1 MRRGLNNQLII
12 YCLVLAVA
20 ILLPTSCYHYSS
32 SSSSTRDMSIYQG
45 LYRRAAQLF
54 FAPAS
59 IPRATFQSRSST
71 ATTTTTTRLFS
82 HTSSTNMAANSDPKT
97 QQEASSSTE
106 NSTTNAD
113 SSPLALPP
121 AEEDAQKLDVSGSG
135 SSVKLDHLGPLVVNR
150 DGTLS
155 RIANWDKMTEIE
167 KKNTLRILGKRNQLR
182 RDALNAANNEGEKA
196 E

>member
-1 MRRGLNNQLII
+1 
-12 YCLVLAVA
+12 
-20 ILLPTSCYHYSS
+20 
-32 SSSSTRDMSIYQG
+32 
-45 LYRRAAQLF
+45 
-54 FAPAS
+54 
-59 IPRATFQSRSST
+59 
-71 ATTTTTTRLFS
+71 
-82 HTSSTNMAANSDPKT
+82 MADPKT

-106 NSTTNAD
+106 NPTTNN
-113 SSPLALPP
+113 STPLALPP
-121 AEEDAQKLDVSGSG
+121 ADEDAQKLDVSGSG

>member
-1 MRRGLNNQLII
+1 
-12 YCLVLAVA
+12 
-20 ILLPTSCYHYSS
+20 
-32 SSSSTRDMSIYQG
+32 
-45 LYRRAAQLF
+45 
-54 FAPAS
+54 
-59 IPRATFQSRSST
+59 
-71 ATTTTTTRLFS
+71 
-82 HTSSTNMAANSDPKT
+82 MAANSDPKT

-121 AEEDAQKLDVSGSG
+121 AEEDTQKLDVSGSG

-167 KKNTLRILGKRNQLR
+167 KKNTVRILGKRNQLR